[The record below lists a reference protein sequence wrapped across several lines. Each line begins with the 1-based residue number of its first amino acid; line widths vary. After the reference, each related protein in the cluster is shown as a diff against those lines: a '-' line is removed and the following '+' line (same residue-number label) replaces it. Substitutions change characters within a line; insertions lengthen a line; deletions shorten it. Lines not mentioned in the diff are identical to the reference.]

1 MYDLCIS
8 RHREH
13 DWKQNFLDINTLYYF
28 YYKHTCIQQPICSL
42 TSLGKKKKSYVQ
54 LLQYGHPLTRA
65 AQTALPV
72 VQGGI
77 EPIEVGSQTEV

>member
-1 MYDLCIS
+1 MHSAADLL
-8 RHREH
+8 
-13 DWKQNFLDINTLYYF
+13 FDIF
-28 YYKHTCIQQPICSL
+28 
-42 TSLGKKKKSYVQ
+42 GKEKKSYVQ